1 MKLILILSYLL
12 VRVLKECNFSDSNL
26 PTTKPNIM
34 RWEQIKAN
42 SASEIYNLYK
52 GDKKLLTV
60 SLNPFS
66 NSARVECDDQKRVF
80 LIRKE
85 GFRRN
90 KTVLRSE
97 YGIKIG
103 ELGHDNKENFID
115 VNDERFYYA
124 IQNNPLP
131 ELILFKES
139 KENPFVVCGLN
150 NTDDTN
156 ALHFSKDKNLQNT
169 SHPGLLMALC
179 WYMFLPVTKKE
190 EVAELA

>member
-1 MKLILILSYLL
+1 
-12 VRVLKECNFSDSNL
+12 
-26 PTTKPNIM
+26 M
-34 RWEQIKAN
+34 RWEQTKATSN
-42 SASEIYNLYK
+42 SEVYNLYK

-66 NSARVECDDQKRVF
+66 NSARVECENEKRVF

-85 GFRRN
+85 GFLKH

-115 VNDERFYYA
+115 VNEERFYYT
-124 IQNNPLP
+124 IQNNPLA
-131 ELILFKES
+131 ELVLYKES

-150 NTDDTN
+150 VTEGT
-156 ALHFSKDKNLQNT
+156 AAVHFSKDSDNLKAT

-179 WYMFLPVTKKE
+179 WYMFLPVTKE
-190 EVAELA
+190 NVAEYAV